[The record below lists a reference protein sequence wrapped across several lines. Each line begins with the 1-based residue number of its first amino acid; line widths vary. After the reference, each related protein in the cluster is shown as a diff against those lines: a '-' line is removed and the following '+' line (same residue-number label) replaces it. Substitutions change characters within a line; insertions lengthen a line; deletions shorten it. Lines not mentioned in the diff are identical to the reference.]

1 MNHYRVRARFR
12 CSGFSLSMFAY
23 FDANDSIQALKKG
36 LEKFMKEEELPP
48 SASLVFVSAFFLR
61 EVE

>member
-12 CSGFSLSMFAY
+12 CAGFSLSMFAY
-23 FDANDSIQALKKG
+23 FDANDSIQAVKKG
-36 LEKFMKEEELPP
+36 LEKFTKEEELPT

-61 EVE
+61 ESE